1 MYICTECI
9 TESQSTS
16 GSKYVEKL
24 VLIKL
29 PNRQRSDSGLK
40 VKNSCHASVLLAH
53 RPVSYAMTFFQFS
66 FVDDTL
72 RLLILSCSIQL
83 SSCYTVLHN
92 NGLADKTSTEP
103 GLTHTHT
110 HTTLFCSR

>member
-66 FVDDTL
+66 SVDDTL
-72 RLLILSCSIQL
+72 RLLILILIRHCFVHANEESASLPYSFCLPSLQL
-83 SSCYTVLHN
+83 
-92 NGLADKTSTEP
+92 
-103 GLTHTHT
+103 
-110 HTTLFCSR
+110 

>member
-24 VLIKL
+24 VLTKL

-40 VKNSCHASVLLAH
+40 VKNSCHASVLLAQA
-53 RPVSYAMTFFQFS
+53 SNAMTFFS
-66 FVDDTL
+66 FP
-72 RLLILSCSIQL
+72 S
-83 SSCYTVLHN
+83 
-92 NGLADKTSTEP
+92 
-103 GLTHTHT
+103 
-110 HTTLFCSR
+110 